1 MPAVQIQSAV
11 GQHTG
16 GTTTTLSTAIATSG
30 TPLTSTSLLDE
41 GFTGRLIEA
50 VKAQPCLYNPS
61 HEHYGNKHSSAQY
74 RIQVWQKLRIEL
86 GFKGIFFY
94 FVLLFRFFSNI
105 YIKFL
110 NTYRSIFCT

>member
-30 TPLTSTSLLDE
+30 TPLISTSVVDE
-41 GFTGRLIEA
+41 GFTRRLIEA
-50 VKAQPCLYNPS
+50 VKAEPCLYNPS

-74 RIQVWQKLRIEL
+74 RIQVWQKLRVEL
-86 GFKGIFFY
+86 GFKGTSCC
-94 FVLLFRFFSNI
+94 FVLLC
-105 YIKFL
+105 
-110 NTYRSIFCT
+110 SIFSLFCFA